1 MGAQK
6 MPFTSRSAWLAIQ
19 AECSDLRCM
28 GAHLCQGTRPSKKL
42 TKVRDAER
50 YLNVATV
57 SRDDLLVVRR
67 HTPLAASTALW
78 CLELLWMASSLPS
91 IFSLTIRPPTS

>member
-1 MGAQK
+1 

-57 SRDDLLVVRR
+57 SRDGLLVVRR
-67 HTPLAASTALW
+67 HTPLAASTECIVVPRAALDG
-78 CLELLWMASSLPS
+78 LLTALH
-91 IFSLTIRPPTS
+91 I